1 MMKKVYPFRQWP
13 LWTGYEKLKEQFG
26 YDAMAYFTFLFQFCT
41 FYLILCVACLSLQ
54 VSYSLADQQIA
65 QDPFEYNAEPLV
77 GSVATSPLR
86 GVVWTCALIL
96 SVLFARFIGYQRK
109 YFVAEFKRKA
119 KVQDV
124 SAVVMNIPGAVSDA
138 VLLRYLNSL
147 KIADKSTDYSGYVVG
162 INGFEPSENQ
172 SELPG
177 FVDDSS
183 ESESGSPRVHVDR
196 YLRVVKPRCLK
207 LRRKLY
213 DLQKK
218 YNDYYAEF
226 GNQPPKSGCF
236 STILQ
241 KLGLEK
247 DQKYF

>member
-1 MMKKVYPFRQWP
+1 MGTCYQVMKKVYPFRQWP
-13 LWTGYEKLKEQFG
+13 LYTGYEKLKEQFG
-26 YDAMAYFTFLFQFCT
+26 YDAMAYFTSLFQFCA
-41 FYLILCVACLSLQ
+41 FYLILLFACLPLS
-54 VSYSLADQQIA
+54 VSYTLADQQIA

-86 GVVWTCALIL
+86 GVVWTCALVL

-138 VLLRYLNSL
+138 VLLRYLNDL
-147 KIADKSTDYSGYVVG
+147 RVKDKNFDSFGEGVVG
-162 INGFEPSENQ
+162 IGGFEASETQPGPSGIFDE
-172 SELPG
+172 
-177 FVDDSS
+177 SS
-183 ESESGSPRVHVDR
+183 ESESGSPHVHVER
-196 YLRVVKPRCLK
+196 YLRVVKPRSLK

-226 GNQPPKSGCF
+226 GDQPPKSGCF
-236 STILQ
+236 G
-241 KLGLEK
+241 GLL
-247 DQKYF
+247 

>member
-1 MMKKVYPFRQWP
+1 
-13 LWTGYEKLKEQFG
+13 
-26 YDAMAYFTFLFQFCT
+26 MAYFTFLFQFCA
-41 FYLILCVACLSLQ
+41 FYLILCLACLPLS
-54 VSYSLADQQIA
+54 VSYTLADQQIA
-65 QDPFEYNAEPLV
+65 QDPFEYNAEPFV

-86 GVVWTCALIL
+86 GVVWTCALVL

-124 SAVVMNIPGAVSDA
+124 SAVVMNIPGPVSDA
-138 VLLRYLNSL
+138 VLLRYLNGLRIKDSSS
-147 KIADKSTDYSGYVVG
+147 DSFGEGVVG
-162 INGFEPSENQ
+162 IGGFEASETQ
-172 SELPG
+172 SGPPG
-177 FVDDSS
+177 LVDDSS

-226 GNQPPKSGCF
+226 GDQPPASGCF
-236 STILQ
+236 GALLQ
-241 KLGLEK
+241 KLGLVK
-247 DQKYF
+247 DQKYFQKRLAAIQAKIDKN